1 MRSRI
6 ASLPLA
12 LAAFL
17 PALACAQ
24 QPTAAYPS
32 GEFLA
37 AGARAMDWTRL
48 FVELGPRPA
57 GSSALDTQHR
67 LIVETL
73 AKLSCTVEVDSF
85 VAPTPVGA
93 LTMRNLIARFGPP
106 SPSEVVVVSGHYDTL
121 RMPGFVGANDGGSSA
136 GLLMALAERLHVT
149 ESKAVWLVF
158 FDGEESTKEWRDGD
172 HTYGSRRLAARWTA
186 DGTVQRL
193 RALINVDMIGDADLQ
208 LVYEGNSNA
217 LLRETVWSIAAG
229 LGYGSV
235 FGRRLGF
242 IEDDHIPF
250 VRAGVPSL
258 NLIDFDYGHRNSF
271 WHTTEDTLDKL
282 DTSSFA
288 IVLHVLDSAIR
299 TLLGD

>member
-1 MRSRI
+1 M
-6 ASLPLA
+6 
-12 LAAFL
+12 
-17 PALACAQ
+17 
-24 QPTAAYPS
+24 
-32 GEFLA
+32 E
-37 AGARAMDWTRL
+37 WTRL

-57 GSSALDTQHR
+57 GSNALDAQHR

-73 AKLSCTVEVDSF
+73 TKLSCTVEVDSF

-93 LTMRNLIARFGPP
+93 LPMRNIIARFGPP
-106 SPSEVVVVSGHYDTL
+106 SASAVVVVSGHYDTL

-136 GLLMALAERLHVT
+136 GLLMALAERLHLT
-149 ESKAVWLVF
+149 GPTGSPAVWLVF

-186 DGTVQRL
+186 DGTSQRL

-208 LVYEGNSNA
+208 LVYEGNSDGR
-217 LLRETVWSIAAG
+217 LRETVWSIAAG
-229 LGYGSV
+229 LGYASV

-258 NLIDFDYGHRNSF
+258 NLIDFEYGPRNTL

-282 DTSSFA
+282 DSSSFA
-288 IVLHVLDSAIR
+288 IVLHVLEVAIR
-299 TLLGD
+299 TLLEDR